1 MALNKS
7 LITKSDNTIT
17 SQITETLRD
26 AIIAGEI
33 EAGSKLS
40 EPKLALHYQVSRG
53 PIREAIRRLE
63 MMSLV
68 QHVPHEGVRV
78 VTLEPQ
84 EIIQIYHVREVL
96 EGKAAALA
104 AEHMTSQEISQLGD
118 LLDAH
123 KRMQVTTGEYLSTEA
138 DYDFHYQII
147 RGSKNTVLVRQ
158 LVEGLYQLIRMFRY
172 QTGRIQS
179 RSAVA
184 LREHQQLFYAIEAR
198 DSMLAEI
205 VMRRH
210 IVHARKEIEN
220 RQQ

>member
-1 MALNKS
+1 MAQTES
-7 LITKSDNTIT
+7 LSTKSDNTIT
-17 SQITETLRD
+17 TQITETLRD

-33 EAGSKLS
+33 TAGSKLS
-40 EPKLALHYQVSRG
+40 EPRLALNYQVSRG

-63 MMSLV
+63 MMNLV
-68 QHVPHEGVRV
+68 HHVPHEGVRV
-78 VTLEPQ
+78 VTLDTQ

-104 AEHMTSQEISQLGD
+104 ARHMTSQEISQLGD

-123 KRMQVTTGEYLSTEA
+123 KRMQVAGGKYLSAEA
-138 DYDFHYQII
+138 DYAFHYRII
-147 RGSKNTVLVRQ
+147 RGSKNTVLFRQ
-158 LVEGLYQLIRMFRY
+158 LVGELYHLIRMFRY

-198 DSMLAEI
+198 DNLLAEM

-210 IVHARKEIEN
+210 IVRARREIEN
-220 RQQ
+220 RL